1 MRLNVTTGH
10 GRNSLVEFN
19 NIETLPLKVK
29 ILQVYCG
36 FDHVLLFSDS
46 NIIQSKRMCFIYSIT
61 VVLHFP
67 LTPHRSTVLMASS
80 VRTKTE
86 KKTLSGLASAECSG
100 WGGELVFISKHYT
113 IRHCCWRLQTI
124 LCLVAWTILS
134 KYIIYIK
141 QTLNLSIFGAR
152 VSIFTSKSAAEE
164 WEWRGDI
171 P

>member
-100 WGGELVFISKHYT
+100 WEESWYSLASTTPLDTAAGG
-113 IRHCCWRLQTI
+113 CRLYSVWWHGPSSQNI
-124 LCLVAWTILS
+124 
-134 KYIIYIK
+134 
-141 QTLNLSIFGAR
+141 
-152 VSIFTSKSAAEE
+152 
-164 WEWRGDI
+164 
-171 P
+171 